1 MSQKQ
6 MIPVHVQYRHVHL
19 SQADA
24 DVLFGAGKL
33 TERFELGHQYQHVC
47 DQTVTVTGEND
58 ISLEQVRVFGP
69 TRDVTQI
76 ELSPTEAFAL
86 GIDAPV
92 RVSGDNLRSGS
103 CKLSG
108 PNGEVNLKSGV
119 IISARHLHLSDRD
132 ASTLGLSHHQIVTLA
147 PVGHPEE
154 KIEFVSVRI
163 HPTFTL
169 SFHLTYDEASEF
181 WLETGDEVVIL

>member
-1 MSQKQ
+1 MQTL
-6 MIPVHVQYRHVHL
+6 IPVHVQYRHVHL
-19 SQADA
+19 SQTDA
-24 DVLFGAGKL
+24 EVLFGSEKL
-33 TERFELGHQYQHVC
+33 TKQSELGHQYQHVC
-47 DQTVTVTGEND
+47 DQTVTITGIND
-58 ISLEQVRVFGP
+58 VSLEQVRVFGP
-69 TRDVTQI
+69 TRDATQI

-92 RVSGDNLRSGS
+92 RVSGDNLRSGP

-108 PNGEVNLKSGV
+108 PNGEIHLKSGV
-119 IISARHLHLSDRD
+119 IIPARHLHLSDRD
-132 ASTLGLSHHQIVTLA
+132 ASTLGLSHHQVVTLA
-147 PVGHPEE
+147 PVGRPET

-181 WLETGDEVVIL
+181 WLQTGDDVVIL